1 MAEKQIV
8 AATVSVE
15 TQAAQRNVLDLNNK
29 VSDLKKE
36 LAGAQKGSDEQF
48 AAFQKLKGAQDELG
62 KATDKLNKT
71 IADQT
76 GHFSNIKNKLG
87 EVSPAFSKA
96 GEGVDGLGAKFRIL
110 LANPVVL
117 VLTAIV
123 AVLALV
129 YKAFTNT
136 FEGGEKMEQVF
147 AGIKAA
153 GQALIDNLERIGGAI
168 VKLFKFDFSGAVSD
182 IKGVAKAA
190 GEAYNAMA
198 DLTKQAQSLHKEQLS
213 NDLDAAKRAK
223 DLAILREQAT
233 DESVPIKQRIA
244 LLQQLKV
251 AAEQNSKDDIDLAKR
266 TTDNKIAQLTLEKD
280 GEKKNQDEIN
290 KIKIEQI
297 NVETDNAN
305 ELRRIGKQLTAAEK
319 SEQAERTAAAKEAQ
333 RVAKEHAA
341 ETKRLSD
348 ERIAA
353 IKKEAEAET
362 KAFVEKIKRQQQEL
376 ANDLAFG
383 DQLTKEQEARDKAET
398 KRQFDNEQLRLNNKK
413 KLAELNAL
421 DNPDDPKAKVALIQ
435 AQLDLE
441 NSVLADNDIQKQI
454 NAKNASDAIVQI
466 TKDEVDAKNAIRDIE
481 RQHTQETV
489 AAIGDAFGTLSE
501 LAGKQ
506 TAAGKAFAIAQ
517 TTIAT
522 FQAGFAA
529 FKGMVTTIPG
539 PVGIALGVV
548 AAAGALASGIA
559 AVKKIVAVQVPGG
572 GGGGSAPAGGISL
585 PAAPVAPVQ
594 SSTSLDQSSING
606 IGNAANV
613 NSRAYV
619 LDSDIQNNRER
630 DARLSRASR
639 LG

>member
-1 MAEKQIV
+1 V
-8 AATVSVE
+8 V
-15 TQAAQRNVLDLNNK
+15 
-29 VSDLKKE
+29 KKWSRFSP
-36 LAGAQKGSDEQF
+36 GS
-48 AAFQKLKGAQDELG
+48 
-62 KATDKLNKT
+62 
-71 IADQT
+71 
-76 GHFSNIKNKLG
+76 
-87 EVSPAFSKA
+87 
-96 GEGVDGLGAKFRIL
+96 RR
-110 LANPVVL
+110 
-117 VLTAIV
+117 
-123 AVLALV
+123 
-129 YKAFTNT
+129 
-136 FEGGEKMEQVF
+136 QVRR
-147 AGIKAA
+147 
-153 GQALIDNLERIGGAI
+153 LIDNLERIGGAI

>member
-489 AAIGDAFGTLSE
+489 AAIGMRSVPYLNLRANKRQQVKRSPLLKLRSQHFRQVSPRS
-501 LAGKQ
+501 
-506 TAAGKAFAIAQ
+506 
-517 TTIAT
+517 
-522 FQAGFAA
+522 
-529 FKGMVTTIPG
+529 KGW
-539 PVGIALGVV
+539 
-548 AAAGALASGIA
+548 
-559 AVKKIVAVQVPGG
+559 
-572 GGGGSAPAGGISL
+572 
-585 PAAPVAPVQ
+585 
-594 SSTSLDQSSING
+594 
-606 IGNAANV
+606 
-613 NSRAYV
+613 
-619 LDSDIQNNRER
+619 
-630 DARLSRASR
+630 
-639 LG
+639 